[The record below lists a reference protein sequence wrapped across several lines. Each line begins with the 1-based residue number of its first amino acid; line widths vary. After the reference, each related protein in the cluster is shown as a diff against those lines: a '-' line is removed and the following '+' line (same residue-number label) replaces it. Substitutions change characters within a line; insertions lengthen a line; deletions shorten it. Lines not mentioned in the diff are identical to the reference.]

1 MRHLRLSAQLYTLV
15 VGLLSLSVVL
25 GVSGLLGMQK
35 TTRGLET
42 VYNDR
47 VVPLQQLKTISDD
60 YAVFIIDAV
69 NKANAGRL
77 TGREAAAG
85 VDQANRRI
93 KENWSKY
100 MATTL
105 TSEEQ
110 RLAAEAEQLFVPAD
124 AAVSRLQGR
133 LTASAGDL
141 TGTLGDV
148 DGPLYDVIDPVTTK
162 ITELV
167 DLQLSVA
174 RAEYAAATG
183 RYRLV
188 FGLSLGM
195 LIAGVVLGTVAG
207 TILVR
212 RLTGALESVALTLH
226 AGADQTAS
234 AAGQV
239 ATASQTLAQGTSEQ
253 AASLEQTSA
262 SLEEIASRTRL
273 NVENTQEAKG
283 VASRARKS
291 AEDGA
296 QDVRDLNAAM
306 ADIKSSGDSIAT
318 IIKTI
323 DEIAF
328 QTNILALNAAVEA
341 ARAGESGKGFAV
353 VAEEVRV
360 LAQRSAQAANE
371 TTGRIQ
377 DSIGR
382 SGRGVEL
389 TDRVAHRLN
398 DILAEVRRVDEL
410 VAAITEAN
418 REQSEGLNQLN
429 SVVGLMDS
437 TTQSNAAS
445 AEESASAAEELSAQA
460 HSLRSSVVAL
470 RSLIDGGA

>member
-1 MRHLRLSAQLYTLV
+1 MRHLKLSAQLFTLV
-15 VGLLSLSVVL
+15 AGLVALSVVL

-85 VDQANRRI
+85 VEQANRRI
-93 KENWSKY
+93 KDNWSKY

-105 TSEEQ
+105 TTEEQ
-110 RLAAEAEQLFVPAD
+110 RLAAEAEQLFGPAD
-124 AAVSRLQGR
+124 AAVGRLQSR
-133 LTASAGDL
+133 LTASGGDL

-148 DGPLYDVIDPVTTK
+148 DGPLYDVIDPVTSK

-167 DLQLSVA
+167 DLQLHVA
-174 RAEYAAATG
+174 RAEYESASA

-188 FGLSLGM
+188 SRLSLGM

-207 TILVR
+207 WIMVR
-212 RLTGALESVALTLH
+212 RLSGALESVATTLH

-234 AAGQV
+234 AADQV
-239 ATASQTLAQGTSEQ
+239 STASQTLAQGTSDQ

-273 NVENTQEAKG
+273 NAENAQEAKG
-283 VASRARKS
+283 VASRARHS
-291 AEDGA
+291 AEEGA

-306 ADIKSSGDSIAT
+306 ADIKSSSDSIAT

-360 LAQRSAQAANE
+360 LAQRSAQAASE
-371 TTGRIQ
+371 TAGRIQ

-389 TDRVAHRLN
+389 SERVAHRLN
-398 DILAEVRRVDEL
+398 DILEEVRRVDEL
-410 VAAITEAN
+410 VASISAAN
-418 REQSEGLNQLN
+418 QAQSEGLTQLN
-429 SVVGLMDS
+429 AVVGLMDS

-460 HSLRSSVVAL
+460 QSLRASVVTL
-470 RSLIDGGA
+470 RTLIDGGD